1 MPDVEQPDAAE
12 RATVQRRT
20 LAVLMGAILPAGAA
34 MSAGYS
40 SAAVLGEDITGSAWL
55 GGMAAAS
62 MTTGAALS
70 AVPLARLMAA
80 RGRRPGL
87 VVGYLIACA
96 GSVLAAV
103 AALLG
108 WYPLLILGILGI
120 GTGNASN
127 LAARYAAA
135 DLADDDGR
143 AKAIGSLVWAST
155 FGTVLGPAIGLGP
168 APRAADL
175 IGLPPLVGPYLL
187 CIVLFSGAALFIWQ
201 RLVPDPLVFAGGVG
215 LPTEVRQSL
224 RTSVRML
231 AGSSSGRLAVLG
243 MVAGHVVMV
252 GVMTMTPLHMRDGN
266 QDLQIVGFVIS
277 LHVIG
282 MYAFSPV
289 VGWFADRLGSRPVLA
304 TGGVLLFI
312 GAELAAHT
320 QAEHSLGVYVG
331 LFLIGLGW
339 SCGII
344 AGSALLTGSFPP
356 ESRVQVQGLADLV
369 MTASGAVAG
378 LSSGFVVTWAGF
390 QFLGHWSGVLGLAP
404 TVVVLL
410 LGLARLRGEPL
421 GQEHL

>member
-1 MPDVEQPDAAE
+1 MSGMEQPSGSE

-20 LAVLMGAILPAGAA
+20 LVALVVAILPAGAA

-40 SAAVLGEDITGSAWL
+40 SAAVLGEDISGSAWL
-55 GGMAAAS
+55 GGMAAAA

-70 AVPLARLMAA
+70 AVPLARLMAV

-87 VVGYLIACA
+87 AVGYLVACT
-96 GSVLAAV
+96 GSGAAAV

-108 WYPLLILGILGI
+108 WYPLLVLGILGI
-120 GTGNASN
+120 GTGNATN

-135 DLADDDGR
+135 DLADDDSRG
-143 AKAIGSLVWAST
+143 KAIGGLVWAST

-175 IGLPPLVGPYLL
+175 VGLPPLVGPYLL
-187 CIVLFSGAALFIWQ
+187 CVVLFGGAALLIW
-201 RLVPDPLVFAGGVG
+201 RHLIPDPLILARGVG
-215 LPTEVRQSL
+215 APGESPPNL
-224 RTSVRML
+224 RASTRLL
-231 AGSSSGRLAVLG
+231 ACSPHGRLAVIG
-243 MVAGHVVMV
+243 MVAGHIVMV

-266 QDLQIVGFVIS
+266 HDLQVIGLVIS

-289 VGWFADRLGSRPVLA
+289 VGWFADHLGSRPVLA
-304 TGGVLLFI
+304 GGGVMLFI
-312 GAELAAHT
+312 GAELTSHT
-320 QAEHSLGVYVG
+320 DPEHSIGIYAG

-339 SCGII
+339 SCGIV

-369 MTASGAVAG
+369 MTASGATAG
-378 LSSGFVVTWAGF
+378 LASGLIVTWAGF
-390 QFLGHWSGVLGLAP
+390 RSLSHWSGVLGLAP
-404 TVVVLL
+404 TVAVLL
-410 LGLARLRGEPL
+410 LSLDRSRRAASSQGGN
-421 GQEHL
+421 

>member
-1 MPDVEQPDAAE
+1 MI
-12 RATVQRRT
+12 
-20 LAVLMGAILPAGAA
+20 AILPAGAA

-55 GGMAAAS
+55 GGMAAAA

-80 RGRRPGL
+80 LGRRPGL
-87 VVGYLIACA
+87 AVGYLIACA
-96 GSVLAAV
+96 GSGAAAV

-108 WYPLLILGILGI
+108 WYPMLILGILGI

-175 IGLPPLVGPYLL
+175 VGLPPLVGPYLL
-187 CIVLFSGAALFIWQ
+187 CIVLFSGAALLIWQ
-201 RLVPDPLVFAGGVG
+201 RLVPDPLALAGGVG
-215 LPTEVRQSL
+215 LPVESRPSL
-224 RTSVRML
+224 RASVRML
-231 AGSSSGRLAVLG
+231 AGSSPGRLAVLG

-252 GVMTMTPLHMRDGN
+252 GIMTMTPLHMRDGN
-266 QDLQIVGFVIS
+266 HDLQIIGFVIS
-277 LHVIG
+277 FHVIG

-289 VGWFADRLGSRPVLA
+289 VGWFADRLGSRPILA
-304 TGGVLLFI
+304 TGGVVLFI
-312 GAELAAHT
+312 GAELASRT
-320 QAEHSLGVYVG
+320 QAEHSLGIYVG

-344 AGSALLTGSFPP
+344 AGSTLLTGSFPP
-356 ESRVQVQGLADLV
+356 ESRVQVQGLADLM

-378 LSSGFVVTWAGF
+378 LISGIIVTWVGF
-390 QFLGHWSGVLGLAP
+390 RPLGHWSGVLGLAP
-404 TVVVLL
+404 TAAVLL
-410 LGLARLRGEPL
+410 LGLKRLRGEPL

>member
-1 MPDVEQPDAAE
+1 MV
-12 RATVQRRT
+12 
-20 LAVLMGAILPAGAA
+20 AILPAGAA

-289 VGWFADRLGSRPVLA
+289 VGWFADRDLRRALPDR
-304 TGGVLLFI
+304 TGVELWNHRRI
-312 GAELAAHT
+312 GAAHRELPARVKGPGPGPRRPGDDRIGGGRRT
-320 QAEHSLGVYVG
+320 FLRLRCDLGGIPVSGPLERSVG
-331 LFLIGLGW
+331 T
-339 SCGII
+339 CPDCRR
-344 AGSALLTGSFPP
+344 PP
-356 ESRVQVQGLADLV
+356 PRP
-369 MTASGAVAG
+369 GAVAG
-378 LSSGFVVTWAGF
+378 RTP
-390 QFLGHWSGVLGLAP
+390 WSGAPLVGPGRRPGFSTGLEGEVDEGSDA
-404 TVVVLL
+404 VRAQQVD
-410 LGLARLRGEPL
+410 AEDRHQDDRRLDHDRRPAE
-421 GQEHL
+421 

>member
-1 MPDVEQPDAAE
+1 
-12 RATVQRRT
+12 
-20 LAVLMGAILPAGAA
+20 
-34 MSAGYS
+34 
-40 SAAVLGEDITGSAWL
+40 
-55 GGMAAAS
+55 
-62 MTTGAALS
+62 
-70 AVPLARLMAA
+70 MAA

-103 AALLG
+103 AVLLG

-201 RLVPDPLVFAGGVG
+201 RLVPDPLAFAGGVG
-215 LPTEVRQSL
+215 LPTEARQSL

-320 QAEHSLGVYVG
+320 QAEHSLGIYVG

-378 LSSGFVVTWAGF
+378 LSAGFVVTWAGF

-421 GQEHL
+421 DQEHL